1 MTDTPGPRRRLL
13 RWSAPLLAGGLLLGA
28 ACSKNDTTTTQLP
41 ATTASSASGSGSA
54 GGSSGATTGS
64 STKGT
69 TSSGDSIAN
78 LNGTKV
84 WFTGFTLT
92 LGKVSVDQ
100 AKNQLTVEAKVKNN
114 GTDPSSPSI
123 YVSPVSL
130 EAKGSQ
136 ITTLSSWKDTQ
147 NIVGGA
153 EVNNAMI
160 FSVDSD
166 TTIDPAATT
175 LVFGSADQQQAK
187 VPLSG
192 TGTTVSLEP
201 VNQQA
206 FAEPIVLG
214 TTTVTVKATQV
225 RYDLPNKHTQ
235 ADAGKAF
242 LTLGGTFKNGGTNTI
257 FLGTAGVTITGSDGQ
272 SYTATE
278 VQPSS
283 IAASQSDDK
292 FLITYEIKTP
302 VSGTWTLTI
311 NADFDG
317 DGNPDNFTGTA
328 NLTDTP
334 SGSGSTGTT
343 TGKGTTTTSK

>member
-1 MTDTPGPRRRLL
+1 MTQPSSRRRLV
-13 RWSAPLLAGGLLLGA
+13 RWSAPLLAGGLLLAA

-41 ATTASSASGSGSA
+41 ATTASTASTGATS
-54 GGSSGATTGS
+54 GGSTGANTGS

-69 TSSGDSIAN
+69 TSSGDSLAN
-78 LNGTKV
+78 LNGAKV
-84 WFTGFTLT
+84 WFTGFSLT
-92 LGKVSVDQ
+92 LGKVSLDQ
-100 AKNQLTVEAKVKNN
+100 AKGQLTVETKVKNN

-123 YVSPVSL
+123 YVAPVSL
-130 EAKGSQ
+130 EAGGSQ

-147 NIVGGA
+147 NVVGGA
-153 EVNNAMI
+153 EVNNAMV
-160 FSVDSD
+160 FNVDSE
-166 TTIDPAATT
+166 TTIDPSKTT
-175 LVFGSADQQQAK
+175 LVFGSSSQQQAK
-187 VPLSG
+187 VPMSG

-201 VNQQA
+201 VTQQA
-206 FAEPIVLG
+206 FSAPIVLG

-225 RYDLPNKHTQ
+225 RYDLPNKHEQ

-242 LTLGGTFKNGGTNTI
+242 LTLAGTIKNGGTNTVY
-257 FLGTAGVTITGSDGQ
+257 LGTTGVTITGADGET
-272 SYTATE
+272 YTATE
-278 VQPSS
+278 IQPSS
-283 IAASQSDDK
+283 VPASQSDDK
-292 FLITYEIKTP
+292 FIVTYVIKAP